1 MNLSTRYLGLTLPHP
16 LIPGASPLADDLDT
30 VRRLEDAGA
39 AAIILRSLFEE
50 QITREQVSAFLHSEM
65 HGESFAEAL
74 TYFPTPQS
82 FVFGPEEYLEHLGR
96 VKAAVKIPVIASL
109 NGTTPDGWLDY
120 PPLIESTGAS
130 RRSNPSFRGEGKAMS
145 PEPGTGMRASPGP
158 EKAKNRG
165 GEALPFLPG
174 VLAPPKRSRWLREGE
189 SSPPARSRASSTRYG
204 ERSRG

>member
-39 AAIILRSLFEE
+39 AAIVLRSLFEE

-96 VKAAVKIPVIASL
+96 VKAAVKIQI
-109 NGTTPDGWLDY
+109 G
-120 PPLIESTGAS
+120 
-130 RRSNPSFRGEGKAMS
+130 
-145 PEPGTGMRASPGP
+145 RAH
-158 EKAKNRG
+158 
-165 GEALPFLPG
+165 
-174 VLAPPKRSRWLREGE
+174 V
-189 SSPPARSRASSTRYG
+189 
-204 ERSRG
+204 